1 MKYLLILSIV
11 LLLLSGCRSANQQE
25 LSDRNDDQVI
35 NSIEER
41 WAQAE
46 LERKVDFFEQTLAD
60 DYVYTAPD
68 GSYFTKS
75 QVLNKTKK
83 LPEGITGISL
93 NLEDVK
99 ARIYGLTAVVTGM
112 AVQKIRIKDKE
123 GIGKYRYTRIYRKQ
137 NGGWHAVVMQATI
150 VSTSN

>member
-83 LPEGITGISL
+83 VTRRNYWHFFKSGRCQST
-93 NLEDVK
+93 NL
-99 ARIYGLTAVVTGM
+99 RI
-112 AVQKIRIKDKE
+112 DC
-123 GIGKYRYTRIYRKQ
+123 
-137 NGGWHAVVMQATI
+137 GGDWDGC
-150 VSTSN
+150 SENPD